1 MSKHSILKGI
11 LEGESESFTLWSKE
25 SSFCFSVDLLLKLS
39 SAFRHAI
46 SSSFKLAPRLGTVI
60 LIFLPRFSES
70 HSRNAS
76 TPSNRRG
83 MMISCGINLSPPYS
97 CPINSLT
104 ISSSSHVALLKGYST
119 ISIIAPPLENRT
131 TNSTNWASL

>member
-83 MMISCGINLSPPYS
+83 MMISCGINLSPPYR
-97 CPINSLT
+97 T
-104 ISSSSHVALLKGYST
+104 LLY
-119 ISIIAPPLENRT
+119 PYPLGLRRYAGLHPGV
-131 TNSTNWASL
+131 S